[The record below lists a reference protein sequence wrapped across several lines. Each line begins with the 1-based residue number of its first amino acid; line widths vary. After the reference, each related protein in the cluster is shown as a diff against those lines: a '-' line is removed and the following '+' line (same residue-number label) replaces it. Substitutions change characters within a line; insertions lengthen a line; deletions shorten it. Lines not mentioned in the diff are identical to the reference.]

1 MAIFNIGTKNA
12 PQEAPPPDAPDA
24 LTGQIL
30 QMKQQ
35 GLSNNQIV
43 QTLQRA
49 GYKPHQIFDAM
60 NYAELQ
66 ASGGPIDQPVDQPQ
80 GLPPDM
86 PPQEMPM
93 EQPGYVEEQPQEY
106 TQEPAYGYSN
116 DRVEELVE
124 AVVEEKWAELVKSV
138 NKVIAWKNTV
148 ENRLVVLEQRFE
160 DLRHQF
166 EQLNKGLLEKINE
179 YDQNITS
186 VGTEIKAMERVF
198 QKVLPTFTENINEL
212 SRISKNFKNT
222 QDKKE

>member
-12 PQEAPPPDAPDA
+12 PQEAAPPDAPDA

-30 QMKQQ
+30 QMRQQ
-35 GLSNNQIV
+35 GFNNNQIV

-66 ASGGPIDQPVDQPQ
+66 AGGGPIDQQVDSPE
-80 GLPPDM
+80 GNPPDM
-86 PPQEMPM
+86 PPADMPM
-93 EQPGYVEEQPQEY
+93 DQQGYAEQQPQEY
-106 TQEPAYGYSN
+106 VPEATYGYSN

-138 NKVIAWKNTV
+138 NKVIAWKSTV

-179 YDQNITS
+179 YDQNITN

-212 SRISKNFKNT
+212 SRISKNIKDS
-222 QDKKE
+222 QGKKE